1 MWGPFIILKKN
12 RSCHLWSEEVGSH
25 HGAFNGWDASFCRWS
40 LHTRSAWENFLFT
53 LLKEQKKKKKE
64 EEMISCGPP
73 RVGLKFLNQ
82 YKKLK
87 KKEAGVNNAP
97 LCH

>member
-1 MWGPFIILKKN
+1 
-12 RSCHLWSEEVGSH
+12 
-25 HGAFNGWDASFCRWS
+25 
-40 LHTRSAWENFLFT
+40 
-53 LLKEQKKKKKE
+53 
-64 EEMISCGPP
+64 MISCGPP

-87 KKEAGVNNAP
+87 KEEAGVNNAP